1 MEDTVTDSRDTVQ
14 PSNPAEAWVFQM
26 DGKEAV
32 GWLGSVSYPQKNLSM
47 ARMVVSLS
55 QCIMCPLITRLSKL
69 FQWRSNDLMS
79 SRWQGCLTGVVS
91 AEELRDVWH
100 QVLPSPHQGPPTL

>member
-32 GWLGSVSYPQKNLSM
+32 GWLGSVSYPQKNM
-47 ARMVVSLS
+47 
-55 QCIMCPLITRLSKL
+55 
-69 FQWRSNDLMS
+69 
-79 SRWQGCLTGVVS
+79 
-91 AEELRDVWH
+91 
-100 QVLPSPHQGPPTL
+100 

>member
-14 PSNPAEAWVFQM
+14 PSSPAEAWVFQM
-26 DGKEAV
+26 DGEEVV
-32 GWLGSVSYPQKNLSM
+32 GWLGSVSYPQKNTLT
-47 ARMVVSLS
+47 L
-55 QCIMCPLITRLSKL
+55 MCPLITRLSKL

>member
-14 PSNPAEAWVFQM
+14 PSNPAEAWLFQM
-26 DGKEAV
+26 DGEEAV
-32 GWLGSVSYPQKNLSM
+32 GWLGSVSYPQKNTLT
-47 ARMVVSLS
+47 L
-55 QCIMCPLITRLSKL
+55 MCPLITRLSKL